1 MPISQNIKIMT
12 TSDIGIL
19 LITGL
24 AEGLVSGTLGVGGA
38 IVMIP
43 MLTFFMGMSQQQAQG
58 TSLVVMSFP
67 VFALAAFN
75 YYRHGYANVK
85 FALFVVVAFII
96 GSYIG
101 SSISVYLP
109 EKMLK
114 KVFGFFLLFI
124 GARMILK

>member
-1 MPISQNIKIMT
+1 MT

-24 AEGLVSGTLGVGGA
+24 AAGLVSGTLGVGGA

-43 MLTFFMGMSQQQAQG
+43 MLTFFLGMSQQQAQG
-58 TSLVVMSFP
+58 NSLIVMSFP
-67 VFALAAFN
+67 VFAIAAWN
-75 YYRHGYANVK
+75 YYRHGYVNVK
-85 FALFVVVAFII
+85 FALIVVVAFIL
-96 GSYIG
+96 GSFIG

-109 EKMLK
+109 EKVLRK
-114 KVFGFFLLFI
+114 IFGFFLLFI

>member
-1 MPISQNIKIMT
+1 MT

-24 AEGLVSGTLGVGGA
+24 AAGLVSGTLGVGGA

-43 MLTFFMGMSQQQAQG
+43 MLTFFLGMSQQQAQG
-58 TSLVVMSFP
+58 NSLIVMSFP
-67 VFALAAFN
+67 VFAIAAWN
-75 YYRHGYANVK
+75 YYRHGYVNVK
-85 FALFVVVAFII
+85 FALIL
-96 GSYIG
+96 GSFIG

-109 EKMLK
+109 EKVLRK
-114 KVFGFFLLFI
+114 IFGFFLLFI